1 MEKVL
6 SLLGWYYKK
15 YFSHLMSYKGEIL
28 HLDGKHSRKNI
39 RSFLQYDSDV
49 RFKVISATL
58 QFDGSY

>member
-1 MEKVL
+1 
-6 SLLGWYYKK
+6 
-15 YFSHLMSYKGEIL
+15 MSYKGETL

-58 QFDGSY
+58 QFDGSF